1 MNTAIVLAAITA
13 LATTAGGYLAIKSK
27 DRLHLVLG
35 LSAGLLLGLVAFD
48 LLPEVFE
55 LGTQEIFHAPAVSVA
70 LIAGFL
76 LLHFYEQLFGSHEP
90 AESDYG
96 HDHKH
101 SSSVAGSLGALA
113 MGGHVFLD
121 GLALGVAFKVSSDLG
136 IAVFFALLV
145 HAFSDGLNTVSFLI
159 KSGTWG
165 KKGIWLLGVDAIAR
179 ISGAALGTTLVLG
192 DNLIAIYLAIFAG
205 IVIYLATSHILP
217 EAHSLHSSRLTIL
230 ATILGVLVATITLGD
245 AVFNKGRYF
254 GGRLLRY
261 MMEPMDPQRLA
272 FGLGVLGLVMA
283 GVNWLFAEF
292 TSQDTW
298 LYYTSFGDFLL
309 TVVLMLAVMRYART
323 EP

>member
-1 MNTAIVLAAITA
+1 MNIAIGLAALTA
-13 LATTAGGYLAIKSK
+13 LATTAGGFLAIKSK

-101 SSSVAGSLGALA
+101 SSNIAGALGALA

-136 IAVFFALLV
+136 IAVFIALLV
-145 HAFSDGLNTVSFLI
+145 HAFSDGLNTVSFLV
-159 KSGTWG
+159 KSGKWG
-165 KKGIWLLGVDAIAR
+165 RKGIWLLGVDAIAR
-179 ISGAALGTTLVLG
+179 VSGAALGTTLVLG
-192 DNLIAIYLAIFAG
+192 DNLIAIYLAVFSG

-217 EAHSLHSSRLTIL
+217 EAHSRHSSKLTIL
-230 ATILGVLVATITLGD
+230 ATILGVFVMWGLVSYLHSGD
-245 AVFNKGRYF
+245 AHAHGSNTSMHEEVGH
-254 GGRLLRY
+254 
-261 MMEPMDPQRLA
+261 MDEEDEHHED
-272 FGLGVLGLVMA
+272 GEVHEDEHHEDGEVHEEGHV
-283 GVNWLFAEF
+283 E
-292 TSQDTW
+292 
-298 LYYTSFGDFLL
+298 
-309 TVVLMLAVMRYART
+309 
-323 EP
+323 

>member
-1 MNTAIVLAAITA
+1 MNIAIALAAITA
-13 LATTAGGYLAIKSK
+13 LATTAGGFLAIKSK

-48 LLPEVFE
+48 LLPEVFA

-101 SSSVAGSLGALA
+101 SSNVAGALGALA

-136 IAVFFALLV
+136 IAVFVALLV

-159 KSGTWG
+159 KSGKWG
-165 KKGIWLLGVDAIAR
+165 RKGIWLLGVDAIAR
-179 ISGAALGTTLVLG
+179 VSGAALGTTLVLG
-192 DNLIAIYLAIFAG
+192 DNLIAIYLAVFSG

-217 EAHSLHSSRLTIL
+217 EAHSLHSSKLTIL
-230 ATILGVLVATITLGD
+230 ATILGVFV
-245 AVFNKGRYF
+245 
-254 GGRLLRY
+254 
-261 MMEPMDPQRLA
+261 MW
-272 FGLGVLGLVMA
+272 GLVSYLHS
-283 GVNWLFAEF
+283 G
-292 TSQDTW
+292 DTHSHGSK
-298 LYYTSFGDFLL
+298 TAIHEEVGHTDEHGEKHEEDGHHKDDHHKDDH
-309 TVVLMLAVMRYART
+309 AK
-323 EP
+323 

>member
-1 MNTAIVLAAITA
+1 MNIAIALAAITA
-13 LATTAGGYLAIKSK
+13 IATTSGGYLAIKSK

-70 LIAGFL
+70 LVAGFL

-96 HDHKH
+96 HDHEH
-101 SSSVAGSLGALA
+101 SSNIAGALGALA

-136 IAVFFALLV
+136 IAVFIALLV

-159 KSGTWG
+159 KSGKWG
-165 KKGIWLLGVDAIAR
+165 RKGIWLLGVDAIAR
-179 ISGAALGTTLVLG
+179 VSGAALGTTLALSNNV
-192 DNLIAIYLAIFAG
+192 IAIYLAVFAG

-217 EAHSLHSSRLTIL
+217 EAHSRHSSKLTIL
-230 ATILGVLVATITLGD
+230 ATIFGVLVMWGLVSYLHSGD
-245 AVFNKGRYF
+245 AHAHGSETAIHEEADHHDEEAHDDEADH
-254 GGRLLRY
+254 LEEE
-261 MMEPMDPQRLA
+261 MP
-272 FGLGVLGLVMA
+272 A
-283 GVNWLFAEF
+283 G
-292 TSQDTW
+292 
-298 LYYTSFGDFLL
+298 
-309 TVVLMLAVMRYART
+309 
-323 EP
+323 

>member
-1 MNTAIVLAAITA
+1 MNIAIALAAITA
-13 LATTAGGYLAIKSK
+13 LATTAGGFLAIKAK

-55 LGTQEIFHAPAVSVA
+55 LGSSELLGAPAVSVA

-136 IAVFFALLV
+136 IAVFIALLV

-159 KSGTWG
+159 KSGKWG

-179 ISGAALGTTLVLG
+179 ISGAALGTSLALG
-192 DNLIAIYLAIFAG
+192 NNLIAVYLAGFAG
-205 IVIYLATSHILP
+205 VVIYLATSHILP
-217 EAHSLHSSRLTIL
+217 EAHSRHSSRLTIL
-230 ATILGVLVATITLGD
+230 ATIFGVLVMWGLVSYLHSGD
-245 AVFNKGRYF
+245 AHNHG
-254 GGRLLRY
+254 
-261 MMEPMDPQRLA
+261 
-272 FGLGVLGLVMA
+272 A
-283 GVNWLFAEF
+283 G
-292 TSQDTW
+292 
-298 LYYTSFGDFLL
+298 
-309 TVVLMLAVMRYART
+309 T
-323 EP
+323 EIHEEHEGEEHEGEEHEGEEHEDEDHEDEDEDHDDHEEEDHK

>member
-1 MNTAIVLAAITA
+1 MNTALILAAVTA
-13 LATTAGGYLAIKSK
+13 LATTAGGFLAIKAK

-55 LGTQEIFHAPAVSVA
+55 LGTSELLGAPAVSVA

-76 LLHFYEQLFGSHEP
+76 LLHFYEQFFGSHEP

-101 SSSVAGSLGALA
+101 ASSVAGSLGALA

-136 IAVFFALLV
+136 IAVFIALLV

-159 KSGTWG
+159 KSGKWG

-179 ISGAALGTTLVLG
+179 ISGAALGATLALG
-192 DNLIAIYLAIFAG
+192 DNLIAIYLAAFAG

-217 EAHSLHSSRLTIL
+217 EAHSQHSSRFTIL
-230 ATILGVLVATITLGD
+230 ATILGVLVMWALVSYLHSGD
-245 AVFNKGRYF
+245 AHSHGS
-254 GGRLLRY
+254 GT
-261 MMEPMDPQRLA
+261 EIHEEHHD
-272 FGLGVLGLVMA
+272 
-283 GVNWLFAEF
+283 
-292 TSQDTW
+292 
-298 LYYTSFGDFLL
+298 GDKDH
-309 TVVLMLAVMRYART
+309 AHKDKHHDKEDHAK
-323 EP
+323 

>member
-1 MNTAIVLAAITA
+1 MNIAIGLAALTA
-13 LATTAGGYLAIKSK
+13 LATTAGGFLAIKSK

-101 SSSVAGSLGALA
+101 SSNIAGALGALA

-121 GLALGVAFKVSSDLG
+121 GLALGVAFKVSTDLG
-136 IAVFFALLV
+136 IAVFIALLV
-145 HAFSDGLNTVSFLI
+145 HAFSDGLNTVSFLV
-159 KSGTWG
+159 KSGKWG
-165 KKGIWLLGVDAIAR
+165 RKGIWLLGVDAIAR
-179 ISGAALGTTLVLG
+179 VSGAALGTTLVLG
-192 DNLIAIYLAIFAG
+192 DNLIAIYLAVFSG

-217 EAHSLHSSRLTIL
+217 EAHSRHSSKLTIL
-230 ATILGVLVATITLGD
+230 ATILGVFVMWGLVSYLHSGD
-245 AVFNKGRYF
+245 AHAHGSNTSLHEEVGH
-254 GGRLLRY
+254 
-261 MMEPMDPQRLA
+261 MDEEGEHHEDGEAHEDEHRED
-272 FGLGVLGLVMA
+272 GEVHEEGHV
-283 GVNWLFAEF
+283 E
-292 TSQDTW
+292 
-298 LYYTSFGDFLL
+298 
-309 TVVLMLAVMRYART
+309 
-323 EP
+323 

>member
-1 MNTAIVLAAITA
+1 MNIAIALAAATA
-13 LATTAGGYLAIKSK
+13 LATFAGGTLAIKSK

-55 LGTQEIFHAPAVSVA
+55 MGTKEILHAPATSLA

-101 SSSVAGSLGALA
+101 SANVTGALGALA

-136 IAVFFALLV
+136 LAVFIALLV
-145 HAFSDGLNTVSFLI
+145 HAFSDGLNTVSFMI
-159 KSGTWG
+159 KSGLWG
-165 KKGIWLLGVDAIAR
+165 KKSIGLLGIDALAR
-179 ISGAALGTTLVLG
+179 VSGAALGTTLVLS
-192 DNLIAIYLAIFAG
+192 DNVIAIYLAAFSG

-217 EAHSLHSSRLTIL
+217 EAHSRHSSRLTM
-230 ATILGVLVATITLGD
+230 VATIAGVLIMWGLVSYLHSGD
-245 AVFNKGRYF
+245 AHAHGTGQEIHHEDKH
-254 GGRLLRY
+254 L
-261 MMEPMDPQRLA
+261 EDDH
-272 FGLGVLGLVMA
+272 
-283 GVNWLFAEF
+283 AEGEHAE
-292 TSQDTW
+292 D
-298 LYYTSFGDFLL
+298 DH
-309 TVVLMLAVMRYART
+309 AH
-323 EP
+323 EENE

>member
-1 MNTAIVLAAITA
+1 MNIAIGLAALTA
-13 LATTAGGYLAIKSK
+13 LATTAGGFLAIKSK

-101 SSSVAGSLGALA
+101 SSNIAGALGALA

-136 IAVFFALLV
+136 IAVFIALLV
-145 HAFSDGLNTVSFLI
+145 HAFSDGLNTVSFLV
-159 KSGTWG
+159 KSGKWG
-165 KKGIWLLGVDAIAR
+165 RKGIWLLGVDAIAR
-179 ISGAALGTTLVLG
+179 VSGAALGTTLVLG
-192 DNLIAIYLAIFAG
+192 DNLIAIYLAIFSG

-217 EAHSLHSSRLTIL
+217 EAHSRHSSKLTIL
-230 ATILGVLVATITLGD
+230 ATILGVFVMWGLVSYLHSGD
-245 AVFNKGRYF
+245 AHAHGSNTSMHEEVGH
-254 GGRLLRY
+254 
-261 MMEPMDPQRLA
+261 MDEEDEHHED
-272 FGLGVLGLVMA
+272 GEVHEDEHHEDGEVHEEGHV
-283 GVNWLFAEF
+283 E
-292 TSQDTW
+292 
-298 LYYTSFGDFLL
+298 
-309 TVVLMLAVMRYART
+309 
-323 EP
+323 